1 MLCYKIVKG
10 KIKKFFIDR
19 GVSEEKIQIIR
30 TSISELYS
38 LKDKITKYLNN
49 QKPKKLPTRKLS
61 IFN

>member
-1 MLCYKIVKG
+1 MPLSNIT
-10 KIKKFFIDR
+10 
-19 GVSEEKIQIIR
+19 EEKLQITR